1 MCQFLIGLALLH
13 ATTSAWQDQ
22 VQLGSGLPPHQQLCR
37 GHTRSG
43 VGRSAVLEK
52 EPCQLGAD
60 ASVSHL
66 DDAFLEDSHRALS
79 LAVGRRVVWRYPY
92 VFNPVLSHEFLK
104 FSAREVTP
112 IVTDNSSRETM
123 SGEYLPQLLYCR
135 CGRGGLHCVHFEPLG
150 VGVQTTR
157 NM

>member
-1 MCQFLIGLALLH
+1 MPSLNTL
-13 ATTSAWQDQ
+13 TERSAWP
-22 VQLGSGLPPHQQLCR
+22 L
-37 GHTRSG
+37 
-43 VGRSAVLEK
+43 
-52 EPCQLGAD
+52 D
-60 ASVSHL
+60 AGWYGDTL
-66 DDAFLEDSHRALS
+66 
-79 LAVGRRVVWRYPY
+79 